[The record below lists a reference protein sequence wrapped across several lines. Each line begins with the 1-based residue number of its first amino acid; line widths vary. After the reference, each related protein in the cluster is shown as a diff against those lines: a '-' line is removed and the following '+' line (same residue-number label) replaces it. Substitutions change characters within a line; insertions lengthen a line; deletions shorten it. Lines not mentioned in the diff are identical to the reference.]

1 MTGAE
6 IAAAR
11 KARGW
16 TQLELADRAGI
27 SGRTVLNVEKGR
39 HDGGLRPRDY
49 RKRLTTLSRIVAA
62 LEGEAMSNRGG
73 IE

>member
-1 MTGAE
+1 VTGAE

-39 HDGGLRPRDY
+39 HEGGLRPRDY

-62 LEGEAMSNRGG
+62 LEEDA
-73 IE
+73 